1 METEHEVEKNYS
13 VAEFVAELRR
23 LADTLE
29 ADGRFTIK
37 IDEEEVTVPD
47 TATASIAF
55 EIDEGRAEL
64 EFQLTWETEA
74 AEDEEVEEDEQVDT
88 ESEAVA

>member
-1 METEHEVEKNYS
+1 MESEHEVEKNYS

-37 IDEEEVTVPD
+37 IDEEDVTVPD

-64 EFQLTWETEA
+64 EFQLSWETAA
-74 AEDEEVEEDEQVDT
+74 AEDEESEEEGSHQEEQET
-88 ESEAVA
+88 AG